1 MSISNEV
8 LLDRVETGAPKTAW
22 GVKAMSNTIR
32 CLMINLTHWQVYPSV
47 SFCGP
52 LSAKHWCVVRTF
64 RLVVLPVTGPI

>member
-32 CLMINLTHWQVYPSV
+32 CLMINLTHWQVTPVSV
-47 SFCGP
+47 SVDPSQPSIGVWSE
-52 LSAKHWCVVRTF
+52 LS